1 MTKALIRL
9 RVHVGWSAPVLFA
22 TPRRQVSR
30 VEAHVAIAYL
40 IITMLDPDI
49 EFMHR
54 DCVDLT
60 SHQSKVYKQA
70 ELDLHC

>member
-1 MTKALIRL
+1 MRSLVRSLVCTCVVRKPPEDRF
-9 RVHVGWSAPVLFA
+9 SC
-22 TPRRQVSR
+22 

-49 EFMHR
+49 EFMHI

-60 SHQSKVYKQA
+60 SHQSKVYKQD